1 MFSVGSLITWDDP
14 ELGLEIITD
23 FAYDYS
29 GQEWIVCWSILWS
42 KPRRYPTDWIK
53 RKIKNRLA
61 RVDN

>member
-29 GQEWIVCWSILWS
+29 GQEWIV
-42 KPRRYPTDWIK
+42 
-53 RKIKNRLA
+53 
-61 RVDN
+61 